1 MKVAIIHLSDFHIKD
16 RDRFER
22 AKLNG
27 IISSLNALGSADEYL
42 VVFSGDLAYSG
53 RVNEY
58 KQSRYLFA
66 NLINGIKQKNND
78 KFVNLLMVPGNHD
91 LCLPDEARTSDDIQ
105 QYYSDNMI
113 ETYIE
118 NEIKY
123 LDNFYNYSSISS
135 RIPYDKIINRYFC
148 TYGDYKIQFN
158 MVNTALFSTLKPD
171 DKELHYFP
179 TEKLYL
185 LKKSNDTNLC
195 ITVMHH
201 SCEWFNWKYKSDLE
215 KTIVDNSEMLFY
227 GHDHREYTT
236 TMSIDNSLDT
246 WISATDEM
254 KFSDL
259 SFADSYNAIVLDTE
273 ENSFCGY
280 TFIWDKKEQVYVHS
294 LVVDNK
300 SLQNHTS
307 RQTPLPSF
315 IKTIKEDTYNPS
327 PDFTKYFV
335 FPKMVSEDKNEFGKH
350 DIVQDVERFF
360 ELLEE
365 HNKIKIS
372 GAVNSGK
379 TTLLKYLYCH
389 VVGSKVPLYFS
400 IENKAKINTNTFI
413 KHLFEEQYGEN
424 TALFAKYQ
432 QLHKSEKILF
442 VDGID
447 NLQGARAKATL
458 MQKIEENFQYIIVS
472 TNSGQQSSIVE
483 SIKHGLSEESK
494 YYELHIKPFF
504 TEKRNELV
512 RNICLQKNAYNDAE
526 INNVNKLIDNLV
538 QNNSALFSLN
548 PDFIIRYTNY
558 FIQDPYHDYT
568 KGEAVFSKIFEYE
581 LTQSI
586 ISFTKKS
593 AVDEIFTTFEEI
605 AGYMFSNKKDVLPI
619 EEVRGVV
626 DAYNSAYGVHVNP
639 KEIVDIGIRAKIFKQ
654 AEDFSIY
661 FYNRNHL
668 AYFIAKY
675 LIRMAQSE
683 PSDTT
688 GIEYA
693 LLNICFGINS
703 DIILFM
709 SYLMNNTR
717 IIMSIMANA
726 GDLLTPW
733 KLLSFGEKNISVLHN
748 LTDEEVAPP
757 TDKERKEYENDKE
770 EHEEKH
776 CSENVVEAKGLFEY
790 NDADIDKYPYRL
802 DRAIK
807 YTEMICKALPSF
819 NSSLKLTQKRELVQ
833 AIYNYPRK
841 IAFAMLRPLDM
852 NLDEIKKDLLNFVKR
867 ENIKKENGEEYSEK
881 DILDAIQDSARATML
896 SVFNYFAEISTSPKS
911 LELLLEKDTEDVSE
925 MIQRLMIIESYGN
938 TDALLRE
945 SETLL
950 KTYSKTEYEVM
961 IKLVVRKHL
970 LTNKDLPFSKKQQ
983 VVDRI
988 FGREARKRFLISS
1001 K

>member
-16 RDRFER
+16 RERFER

-27 IISSLNALGSADEYL
+27 IISSLNALGEVDEYL
-42 VVFSGDLAYSG
+42 VVFSGDLANSG
-53 RVNEY
+53 SINEY
-58 KQSRYLFA
+58 RQSRFLFGQ
-66 NLINGIKQKNND
+66 LISGIKQKNQD
-78 KFVNLLMVPGNHD
+78 KFVNLFMVPGNHD
-91 LCLPDEARTSDDIQ
+91 LCLPENARTCEDIQ
-105 QYYSDNMI
+105 QAYSDDTIINLI
-113 ETYIE
+113 DE
-118 NEIKY
+118 EIGY
-123 LDNFYNYSSISS
+123 LDNFYNFSNISG
-135 RIPYDKIINRYFC
+135 RIPYDKIISRQFC
-148 TYGDYKIQFN
+148 TYGDYRIQFN
-158 MVNTALFSTLKPD
+158 MINTALFSTLKPD

-179 TEKLYL
+179 NDKLHL
-185 LKKSNDTNLC
+185 LKKSNDSNLC
-195 ITVMHH
+195 VTIMHH
-201 SCEWFNWKYKSDLE
+201 SYEWFNWKCKSDLE
-215 KTIVDNSEMLFY
+215 KTIVDNSEMLLY
-227 GHDHREYTT
+227 GHDHREHTT

-246 WISATDEM
+246 WVSAAGEM

-259 SFADSYNAIVLDTE
+259 TFADSYNVIVMDTD

-280 TFIWDKKEQVYVHS
+280 TFTWDKKEQVYVPA

-335 FPKMVSEDKNEFGKH
+335 FPKMVAEDKNEFGKH
-350 DIVQDVERFF
+350 DVVQDVERFF
-360 ELLEE
+360 EVLEE
-365 HNKIKIS
+365 HHRVKIS
-372 GAVNSGK
+372 GATNSGK

-389 VVGSKVPLYFS
+389 VIGSKVPLYLS
-400 IENKAKINTNTFI
+400 IDNKAKINTNTFI
-413 KHLFEEQYGEN
+413 KHLFEEQYGDSP
-424 TALFAKYQ
+424 ALLAKYQ
-432 QLHKSEKILF
+432 QLDKSEKILF
-442 VDGID
+442 VDGLD
-447 NLQGARAKATL
+447 NIQSARSKSAL
-458 MQKIEENFQYIIVS
+458 MQKIEENFQYIIIS
-472 TNSGQQSSIVE
+472 TNSGQRSSIVDA
-483 SIKHGLSEESK
+483 IKDGLSEDSK

-512 RNICLQKNAYNDAE
+512 RNICVQKNAYNDSE
-526 INNVNKLIDNLV
+526 INNVNKLIDSLV

-586 ISFTKKS
+586 ISLTKKS

-619 EEVRGVV
+619 EEVRSVV
-626 DAYNSAYGVHVNP
+626 EAYNSSYGVHVNP

-654 AEDFSIY
+654 AEDLSIY

-726 GDLLTPW
+726 GELLTPW
-733 KLLSFGEKNISVLHN
+733 KLLSFEDKNISVLHN
-748 LTDEEVAPP
+748 STDEDVSPP
-757 TDKERKEYENDKE
+757 TDKERKEYENAKE
-770 EHEEKH
+770 ENEERH

-852 NLDEIKKDLLNFVKR
+852 NLEEIKKDLLDFVKR

-911 LELLLEKDTEDVSE
+911 FELLLEKSAGDVSE
-925 MIQRLMIIESYGN
+925 MIQRLMIIESCGN

-945 SETLL
+945 AETLL

-988 FGREARKRFLISS
+988 FGRDARKRFLLSS

>member
-16 RDRFER
+16 KECFER
-22 AKLNG
+22 SKING
-27 IISSLNALGSADEYL
+27 IISSLNALGEINEYL
-42 VVFSGDLAYSG
+42 VVFSGDLANSG
-53 RVNEY
+53 NVNEY
-58 KQSRYLFA
+58 KRSRYLFGQ
-66 NLINGIKQKNND
+66 LIRGIKQRNND

-91 LCLPDEARTSDDIQ
+91 LCLPKDSRTSEDIQ
-105 QYYSDNMI
+105 VAYLDDSI
-113 ETYIE
+113 TTLVE
-118 NEIKY
+118 NEIGY
-123 LDNFYNYSSISS
+123 LDNFYNYSNISGCV
-135 RIPYDKIINRYFC
+135 PHDKIINRKFC

-158 MVNTALFSTLKPD
+158 LINTALFSTLKPD

-179 TEKLYL
+179 GDKLHL
-185 LKKSNDTNLC
+185 LRKSNDSNLC
-195 ITVMHH
+195 VTIMHH
-201 SCEWFNWKYKSDLE
+201 SYEWFNWKYKSDLE
-215 KTIVDNSEMLFY
+215 KTIVDNSEMLLY
-227 GHDHREYTT
+227 GHDHRERTT

-246 WISATDEM
+246 WISAAGEM
-254 KFSDL
+254 KLSDPSFS
-259 SFADSYNAIVLDTE
+259 DSYNIIIIDTE

-280 TFIWDKKEQVYVHS
+280 TFTWDKKEQVYVHS
-294 LVVDNK
+294 LIVDNK

-315 IKTIKEDTYNPS
+315 VNAIKEDTYNPS

-335 FPKMVSEDKNEFGKH
+335 FPKMVAEDKNEFGKH
-350 DIVQDVERFF
+350 DIVQDAERFSK
-360 ELLEE
+360 LLEKR
-365 HNKIKIS
+365 HKIKIS
-372 GAVNSGK
+372 GATNSGK

-389 VVGSKVPLYFS
+389 VIGSKVPLYFS

-413 KHLFEEQYGEN
+413 KRLFEEQYGN
-424 TALFAKYQ
+424 SPALFAKYQ
-432 QLHKSEKILF
+432 QLDKSEKILF

-447 NLQGARAKATL
+447 NICGALSQATL
-458 MQKIEENFQYIIVS
+458 LQKIEENFQYIIIS
-472 TNSGQQSSIVE
+472 TNSGQQSSIVDT
-483 SIKHGLSEESK
+483 IKNSMSDENN
-494 YYELHIKPFF
+494 YYELHIKPFY

-512 RNICLQKNAYNDAE
+512 RNICVQKDTYNDSE
-526 INNVNKLIDNLV
+526 INIVNKLIDSLV

-586 ISFTKKS
+586 ISLTKMS

-619 EEVRGVV
+619 EEVRNVV
-626 DAYNSAYGVHVNP
+626 EAYNSAYGVHVNL
-639 KEIVDIGIRAKIFKQ
+639 KGIIDIGIRAKIFKQ
-654 AEDFSIY
+654 TEDLAIY

-717 IIMSIMANA
+717 IIMSIMTNA
-726 GDLLTPW
+726 GDLLAPW
-733 KLLSFGEKNISVLHN
+733 KLLSFGEKSISILHN
-748 LTDEEVAPP
+748 STSEEISPP
-757 TDKERKEYENDKE
+757 TEKERKEYETAKE
-770 EHEEKH
+770 ENEEKH
-776 CSENVVEAKGLFEY
+776 CSENVIEAKGLFEY

-802 DRAIK
+802 SRAIK

-819 NSSLKLTQKRELVQ
+819 NSSLKLSQKRELVQ

-841 IAFAMLRPLDM
+841 IVFAMLRPLDI
-852 NLDEIKKDLLNFVKR
+852 NLDEIKRDLLDFVKR
-867 ENIKKENGEEYSEK
+867 GNIKKENGEEYSEK
-881 DILDAIQDSARATML
+881 DILVVIQDSARATML
-896 SVFNYFAEISTSPKS
+896 SVFDYFAEISTSPKS
-911 LELLLEKDTEDVSE
+911 LELLLEKEAEDVSE

-945 SETLL
+945 AETLL

-970 LTNKDLPFSKKQQ
+970 LTNKNLPFSKKQQ

-988 FGREARKRFLISS
+988 FGKDVRKSFLLPQ